1 LKTHPNATRGEAYTV
16 VDDWLRKI
24 YYPFA
29 VWAYQWMKDEA
40 ERRSAV
46 AAASASDSGSGDGKL
61 DIGTIDQLAQGAS
74 AGLNQYCLTN
84 FGKMPTYTYEHLG
97 LANWQAVA
105 TLKLPS
111 GLDLKAVAARTN
123 KKAAM
128 NVAAWDLC
136 QQLGL

>member
-1 LKTHPNATRGEAYTV
+1 MKLNPNANRGEAYLV

-40 ERRSAV
+40 ERRSAAV
-46 AAASASDSGSGDGKL
+46 AAKVSDTDSADGKL

-74 AGLNQYCLTN
+74 AGLNQYCLTH
-84 FGKMPTYTYEHLG
+84 FGKMPAYAYEQLG
-97 LANWQAVA
+97 LANWQAIA
-105 TLKLPS
+105 TLTLPS